1 MDEFELSKQLVSVL
15 KKRSLK
21 IASAESC
28 TGGLI
33 SKIITDAPG
42 ASDVF
47 DVGITTYSNEM
58 KSKMLGVPSDILD
71 QYGAV
76 SQQTARAM
84 AQGILM
90 VSGADIG
97 VATTG
102 IAGPGGGTPE
112 KPVGLVYIAIA
123 ASDNIAALCGRE
135 TVVVTRL
142 MIDEADTDREY
153 IRRKAAETVLLSVIE
168 YLGNIQSNE

>member
-1 MDEFELSKQLVSVL
+1 MNEFELSRALVAL
-15 KKRSLK
+15 LRERSMK
-21 IASAESC
+21 IASVESC

-33 SKIITDAPG
+33 SKIITNAPG
-42 ASDVF
+42 SSEVF

-58 KSKMLGVPSDILD
+58 KHQMVGVPSEVLE

-76 SQQTARAM
+76 SPQTAEAM
-84 AQGILM
+84 AAGILA

-112 KPVGLVYIAIA
+112 KPVGLVYTAIA
-123 ASDNIAALCGRE
+123 LAKVGEAPEVR
-135 TVVVTRL
+135 VTRL
-142 MIDEADTDREY
+142 LIDEPNADRDY
-153 IRRKAAETVLLSVIE
+153 IRRKTAETVLQNVMECLK
-168 YLGNIQSNE
+168 NNA

>member
-1 MDEFELSKQLVSVL
+1 MNEFELSKTLVYLL
-15 KKRSLK
+15 KERSMK
-21 IASAESC
+21 IASVESC

-42 ASDVF
+42 SSEVF

-58 KSKMLGVPSDILD
+58 KHKMVGVPDEILA

-76 SQQTARAM
+76 SSQTAEAM
-84 AQGILM
+84 AAGIRR

-102 IAGPGGGTPE
+102 IAGPCGGTPA
-112 KPVGLVYIAIA
+112 KPVGLVYTAIA
-123 ASDNIAALCGRE
+123 VSDGVR
-135 TVVVTRL
+135 VTRL
-142 MIDEADTDREY
+142 MIDEPGADRDY
-153 IRRKAAETVLLSVIE
+153 IRRKTAETVLQNVIGYLKSVE
-168 YLGNIQSNE
+168 RKDK